1 MAADVPQVT
10 CKALSLAYW
19 RTTGEASSIGV
30 PLRFLST
37 KKIKGTMTIEELK
50 DIPFHFV
57 AHMALESEHM
67 MSYETED
74 GRLGFCDHTPK
85 RKNGDFGR
93 TYRHYRIE
101 GKVYKTKEKFLEA
114 LKDYNPNILPIN
126 HRSYQNTVARMKHE
140 QEAKPKATVVDMPK
154 R

>member
-1 MAADVPQVT
+1 
-10 CKALSLAYW
+10 
-19 RTTGEASSIGV
+19 
-30 PLRFLST
+30 
-37 KKIKGTMTIEELK
+37 MTIEELK

-57 AHMALESEHM
+57 AHMALESEHT

-101 GKVYKTKEKFLEA
+101 NKVYKTKEKFLEA
-114 LKDYNPNILPIN
+114 LKDYNPNVLPIN
-126 HRSYQNTVARMKHE
+126 HRPYQNTVAHMKHE

>member
-1 MAADVPQVT
+1 
-10 CKALSLAYW
+10 
-19 RTTGEASSIGV
+19 
-30 PLRFLST
+30 
-37 KKIKGTMTIEELK
+37 MTIEELK

-57 AHMALESEHM
+57 AHMALESEHT

-93 TYRHYRIE
+93 TYRHYHID
-101 GKVYKTKEKFLEA
+101 GKVYKTKEKFLAA
-114 LKDYNPNILPIN
+114 LADFKQNVLPIN
-126 HRSYQNTVARMKHE
+126 HRPYQNTVARMKHE

>member
-1 MAADVPQVT
+1 
-10 CKALSLAYW
+10 
-19 RTTGEASSIGV
+19 
-30 PLRFLST
+30 
-37 KKIKGTMTIEELK
+37 MTIDELK

-57 AHMALESEHM
+57 AHMAMEHEHT

-114 LKDYNPNILPIN
+114 LKDYNPNVLPIN
-126 HRSYQNTVARMKHE
+126 HQPYQNTVARIKHE
-140 QEAKPKATVVDMPK
+140 QEAKPKAQVVDMSPK
-154 R
+154 QE

>member
-1 MAADVPQVT
+1 
-10 CKALSLAYW
+10 
-19 RTTGEASSIGV
+19 
-30 PLRFLST
+30 
-37 KKIKGTMTIEELK
+37 MTIDELK
-50 DIPFHFV
+50 AIPFHFV
-57 AHMALESEHM
+57 CSAAWEDEHTLTYES
-67 MSYETED
+67 ED

-114 LKDYNPNILPIN
+114 LKDYNPNVLPIN
-126 HRSYQNTVARMKHE
+126 HRPYQNTVACMKHE
-140 QEAKPKATVVDMPK
+140 QEAKPNATVVDMPK